1 MTATEANE
9 GSAAQTDWRT
19 VGLDELRA
27 AMPGVIPEGDVDMHD
42 GKIGDELVELSLI
55 THWGM
60 LWSREGLSRRDRS
73 LLTLGMLIALGTESE
88 LKTHVR
94 VGLNNGLTRDEVAEV
109 IYHAVG
115 YVGGPR
121 AAAARTA
128 IREALGE

>member
-1 MTATEANE
+1 MTATEAD
-9 GSAAQTDWRT
+9 GSSAAQTDWRT

-27 AMPGVIPEGDVDMHD
+27 AMPGVIPDGDVEMRD
-42 GKIGDELVELSLI
+42 GRLGEELVELSLI
-55 THWGM
+55 SHWGL

-73 LLTLGMLIALGTESE
+73 LATLSMLIALGAENE

-94 VGLNNGLTRDEVAEV
+94 VGLNNGLTKDEVAEL

-121 AAAARTA
+121 AVAARTA
-128 IREALGE
+128 IREALSE